1 MSKSL
6 DDILRNKGDLKPRQV
21 EKIFNA
27 NGWYIVRTNNH
38 NIYKKEGRSELV
50 IAPTGKHFVILARD
64 AVWQCKGNCG
74 MMKIV

>member
-50 IAPTGKHFVILARD
+50 IAPIGNMNWKVTVQRLAGHEKTD
-64 AVWQCKGNCG
+64 GVD
-74 MMKIV
+74 

>member
-27 NGWYIVRTNNH
+27 NGVVH
-38 NIYKKEGRSELV
+38 SQDKQS
-50 IAPTGKHFVILARD
+50 
-64 AVWQCKGNCG
+64 
-74 MMKIV
+74 

>member
-27 NGWYIVRTNNH
+27 NGWYIGRTNNH

-50 IAPTGKHFVILARD
+50 IAPIGNMNWKTFRD
-64 AVWQCKGNCG
+64 TCKRCG
-74 MMKIV
+74 MAM